1 MAERTSIEPGEILAA
16 VDALRE
22 QAVAGA
28 RRLADRFEV
37 ERRLREDPM
46 GTLAIAA
53 GAGFVLGGGLWP
65 VLRPFAR
72 AAFRT
77 LLSPQ
82 NLVAIA
88 AAAGALKAASAQ
100 GEEGVEDAAPGGET
114 AH

>member
-1 MAERTSIEPGEILAA
+1 MAERTNLEPGEILAA
-16 VDALRE
+16 VDHLRE
-22 QAVAGA
+22 QAVAA
-28 RRLADRFEV
+28 AQKVAEQLEL
-37 ERRLREDPM
+37 ERRLRENPV
-46 GTLAIAA
+46 GTLAVAA

-82 NLVAIA
+82 NLVALA
-88 AAAGALKAASAQ
+88 AAAGAMKAASA
-100 GEEGVEDAAPGGET
+100 EESPSPPAPGEPEPT